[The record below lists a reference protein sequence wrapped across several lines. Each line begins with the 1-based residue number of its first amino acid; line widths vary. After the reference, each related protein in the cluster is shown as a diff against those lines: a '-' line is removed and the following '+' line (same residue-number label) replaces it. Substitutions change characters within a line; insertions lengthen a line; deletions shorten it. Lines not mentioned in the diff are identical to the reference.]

1 MPPLTGL
8 RKTGS
13 DEKEFV
19 DEGLTPDTRFR
30 LAAGEI
36 EMKFYRIWALIE
48 RDMRKFFRNPA
59 LMMASMIFPL
69 VQLVVLGYAFG
80 GKITKVRVA
89 LVDKDT
95 GTQARQV
102 RAGLNAIVEN
112 PETFHLTE
120 YADLPEAVTDLKA
133 GFLKAVIFIP
143 PDYSQRVL
151 RNENP
156 RIAFIEDN
164 TDTFTSSGIFERMQ
178 QLQNSLN
185 GPVLPPLESG
195 ESPAANLAGLFSP
208 NRLPASIEI
217 QTVEVYPYIDYI
229 KYLLAGSISLSI
241 FVTAMIGG
249 GITFIDDKA
258 RGLHEGY
265 LSTPLSKVDLVLGLI
280 GSGALKGLM
289 AGFIITVIGGLIAGI
304 PQLWEPARLV
314 YLVVVLAVT
323 SLAMISMMF
332 LLMVRVSDPL
342 VPRAIFGVLNTLLFF
357 PSGAVYPTAGFPV
370 WLRAMSIVDPFT
382 YVVDAL
388 KNLLLKDTGFAGI
401 GLDLA
406 ILTSFSAVLIT
417 ACILLFKR
425 QI

>member
-1 MPPLTGL
+1 MN
-8 RKTGS
+8 RMM
-13 DEKEFV
+13 
-19 DEGLTPDTRFR
+19 
-30 LAAGEI
+30 AI
-36 EMKFYRIWALIE
+36 IE
-48 RDMRKFFRNPA
+48 REMRKFFRSPA

-102 RAGLNAIVEN
+102 RAGLNAIVAN
-112 PETFHLTE
+112 PETFHLTQ
-120 YADLPEAVTDLKA
+120 YTDLSEAVTDLKA

-143 PDYSQRVL
+143 PDFSQRVL

-195 ESPAANLAGLFSP
+195 EAPAANLAGLFSP
-208 NRLPASIEI
+208 TRLPASIEI

-258 RGLHEGY
+258 RGFHEGY

-314 YLVVVLAVT
+314 YLIVVLAVT

-370 WLRAMSIVDPFT
+370 WLRAMSFVDPFT

-417 ACILLFKR
+417 GCILLFKR

>member
-1 MPPLTGL
+1 
-8 RKTGS
+8 
-13 DEKEFV
+13 
-19 DEGLTPDTRFR
+19 
-30 LAAGEI
+30 
-36 EMKFYRIWALIE
+36 MKFYRILALIE

-120 YADLPEAVTDLKA
+120 YTDLPEAVTDLKA

-143 PDYSQRVL
+143 PDFSQRVL

-195 ESPAANLAGLFSP
+195 EAPAANLAGLFSP
-208 NRLPASIEI
+208 TRLPASIEI

-258 RGLHEGY
+258 RGFHEGY

-314 YLVVVLAVT
+314 YLIVVLAVT

-370 WLRAMSIVDPFT
+370 WLRAMSFVDPFT

-417 ACILLFKR
+417 GCILLFKR

>member
-1 MPPLTGL
+1 
-8 RKTGS
+8 
-13 DEKEFV
+13 
-19 DEGLTPDTRFR
+19 
-30 LAAGEI
+30 
-36 EMKFYRIWALIE
+36 MKFYRIGALIE

-102 RAGLNAIVEN
+102 RAGLNAIVAN

-120 YADLPEAVTDLKA
+120 YTDLSEAVTDLKA

-143 PDYSQRVL
+143 PDFSERVL

-185 GPVLPPLESG
+185 GPVLPAMEPG
-195 ESPAANLAGLFSP
+195 ESPTANLAGLYSP
-208 NRLPASIEI
+208 NRLPASIDI

-289 AGFIITVIGGLIAGI
+289 AGFIITIIGGLIAGI

-314 YLVVVLAVT
+314 YLILVLAVT

-370 WLRAMSIVDPFT
+370 WLRAMSFVDPFT

-401 GLDLA
+401 SFDLA
-406 ILTSFSAVLIT
+406 ILTCFSAALIT
-417 ACILLFKR
+417 GCILLFKR

>member
-1 MPPLTGL
+1 
-8 RKTGS
+8 
-13 DEKEFV
+13 
-19 DEGLTPDTRFR
+19 
-30 LAAGEI
+30 
-36 EMKFYRIWALIE
+36 MKFYRIWALIE

-89 LVDKDT
+89 LVDKDA

-102 RAGLNAIVEN
+102 RAGLNAIVAN

-120 YADLPEAVTDLKA
+120 YTDLAEAVTDLKA

-143 PDYSQRVL
+143 PDFSQRVL

-185 GPVLPPLESG
+185 GPVLPRLEPG
-195 ESPAANLAGLFSP
+195 ESPAANLANLFSP
-208 NRLPASIEI
+208 TRLPASIEI

-304 PQLWEPARLV
+304 PQLWEPARLL
-314 YLVVVLAVT
+314 YLIAVLAVT

-401 GLDLA
+401 GLDVA

-417 ACILLFKR
+417 GCILLFKR

>member
-1 MPPLTGL
+1 
-8 RKTGS
+8 
-13 DEKEFV
+13 
-19 DEGLTPDTRFR
+19 
-30 LAAGEI
+30 
-36 EMKFYRIWALIE
+36 MKPYRIFALIE

-80 GKITKVRVA
+80 GKITKVQVA

-95 GTQARQV
+95 GTEALPV
-102 RAGLNAIVEN
+102 RKGLNAIVQA
-112 PETFHLTE
+112 PQTFRLSE
-120 YADLPEAVTDLKA
+120 YTDLPEAVTDLRA
-133 GFLKAVIFIP
+133 GFLKAVIYIP
-143 PDYSQRVL
+143 PDFSQRVL

-164 TDTFTSSGIFERMQ
+164 TDTFTASGIFERMQ

-185 GPVLPPLESG
+185 GPVLPPAS
-195 ESPAANLAGLFSP
+195 NLAGLFSP
-208 NRLPASIEI
+208 HRLPASIDI

-280 GSGALKGLM
+280 GSGAIKGLM
-289 AGFIITVIGGLIAGI
+289 AGLVITVIGGLIAGI
-304 PQLWEPARLV
+304 PQLWEPLRLF
-314 YLVVVLAVT
+314 YLVLVLAVT
-323 SLAMISMMF
+323 SLSMLSFMF

-382 YVVDAL
+382 YVVEAL

-401 GLDLA
+401 RLDLA
-406 ILTSFSAVLIT
+406 ILTGFSAALI
-417 ACILLFKR
+417 AGCILLFKR

>member
-1 MPPLTGL
+1 LKP
-8 RKTGS
+8 
-13 DEKEFV
+13 
-19 DEGLTPDTRFR
+19 
-30 LAAGEI
+30 
-36 EMKFYRIWALIE
+36 YRIFALIE

-59 LMMASMIFPL
+59 LMMASMVFPL

-80 GKITKVRVA
+80 GKITKVQVA

-95 GTQARQV
+95 GTEALPV
-102 RAGLNAIVEN
+102 RKGLNAIVQA
-112 PETFHLTE
+112 PQTFRLSE
-120 YADLPEAVTDLKA
+120 YTDLPEAVTDLRA
-133 GFLKAVIFIP
+133 GFLKAVIYIP
-143 PDYSQRVL
+143 PDFSQRVL

-164 TDTFTSSGIFERMQ
+164 TDTFTASGIFERMQ

-185 GPVLPPLESG
+185 GPVLPPAS
-195 ESPAANLAGLFSP
+195 NLAGLFSP
-208 NRLPASIEI
+208 HRLPASIDI

-280 GSGALKGLM
+280 GSGAIKGLM
-289 AGFIITVIGGLIAGI
+289 AGLVITVIGGLIAGI
-304 PQLWEPARLV
+304 PQLWEPLRLF
-314 YLVVVLAVT
+314 YLVLVLAVT
-323 SLAMISMMF
+323 SLSMLSFMF

-382 YVVDAL
+382 YVVEAL

-401 GLDLA
+401 RLDLA
-406 ILTSFSAVLIT
+406 ILTGFSAALI
-417 ACILLFKR
+417 AGCILLFKR

>member
-1 MPPLTGL
+1 
-8 RKTGS
+8 
-13 DEKEFV
+13 
-19 DEGLTPDTRFR
+19 
-30 LAAGEI
+30 
-36 EMKFYRIWALIE
+36 MKFYRIWALIE

-102 RAGLNAIVEN
+102 RAGLNAIVAN
-112 PETFHLTE
+112 PETFHLTQ
-120 YADLPEAVTDLKA
+120 YTDLSEAVTDLKA

-143 PDYSQRVL
+143 PDFSERVL

-185 GPVLPPLESG
+185 GPVLPAMEPG
-195 ESPAANLAGLFSP
+195 ESPTANLAGLYSP
-208 NRLPASIEI
+208 NRLPASIDI

-289 AGFIITVIGGLIAGI
+289 AGFIITIIGGLIAGI

-314 YLVVVLAVT
+314 YLIVVLAVT

-370 WLRAMSIVDPFT
+370 WLRAMSFVDPFT

-401 GLDLA
+401 SLDLA
-406 ILTSFSAVLIT
+406 ILTCFSAVLIT
-417 ACILLFKR
+417 CCILLFKR

>member
-1 MPPLTGL
+1 M
-8 RKTGS
+8 
-13 DEKEFV
+13 
-19 DEGLTPDTRFR
+19 R
-30 LAAGEI
+30 L
-36 EMKFYRIWALIE
+36 YRVSALIE

-80 GKITKVRVA
+80 GKITNVLVA
-89 LVDKDT
+89 LVDKDP
-95 GTQARQV
+95 GSEGRQV
-102 RAGLNAIVEN
+102 RAGLNAIVAG
-112 PETFHLTE
+112 PKTFHLAE
-120 YADLPEAVTDLKA
+120 YRNLPEALTDLRA
-133 GFLKAVIFIP
+133 GFLKAIIYIP

-156 RIAFIEDN
+156 RVAFIEDN
-164 TDTFTSSGIFERMQ
+164 TDTFTASGIFERIQ
-178 QLQNSLN
+178 QLESSLN
-185 GPVLPPLESG
+185 GPVLPPLQSG
-195 ESPAANLAGLFSP
+195 ESPASNLASLFSP
-208 NRLPASIEI
+208 NLLPTKIEF

-265 LSTPLSKVDLVLGLI
+265 LSTPLSKADLVLGLI
-280 GSGALKGLM
+280 GAGAIKGMM
-289 AGFIITVIGGLIAGI
+289 AGLIITIIGGLIAGI
-304 PQLWEPARLV
+304 PRLWEPARLF
-314 YLVVVLAVT
+314 YLLLVLAVT

-370 WLRAMSIVDPFT
+370 WLRALSIVDPFT
-382 YVVDAL
+382 YVVSAL
-388 KNLLLKDTGFAGI
+388 KNLLLKDTGLAGI
-401 GLDLA
+401 YPDVA
-406 ILTSFSAVLIT
+406 ILTAFSAALI
-417 ACILLFKR
+417 AGCILLFKR

>member
-1 MPPLTGL
+1 
-8 RKTGS
+8 
-13 DEKEFV
+13 
-19 DEGLTPDTRFR
+19 
-30 LAAGEI
+30 
-36 EMKFYRIWALIE
+36 MKFYRIFALIE

-102 RAGLNAIVEN
+102 RAGLNAIVAN

-120 YADLPEAVTDLKA
+120 YADLSEAVTDLKA

-143 PDYSQRVL
+143 PDFSQRVL

-208 NRLPASIEI
+208 NRLRASIEV

-289 AGFIITVIGGLIAGI
+289 AGFIITIIGGLIAGI

-370 WLRAMSIVDPFT
+370 WLRAMSFVDPFT

-417 ACILLFKR
+417 CCILLFKR

>member
-1 MPPLTGL
+1 
-8 RKTGS
+8 
-13 DEKEFV
+13 
-19 DEGLTPDTRFR
+19 
-30 LAAGEI
+30 
-36 EMKFYRIWALIE
+36 MKPYRIFALIE

-59 LMMASMIFPL
+59 LMMASMVFPL

-95 GTQARQV
+95 GAEALPV
-102 RAGLNAIVEN
+102 RNGLNAIVQD
-112 PETFHLTE
+112 PQTFRLSE
-120 YADLPEAVTDLKA
+120 YTDLPEAVTDLRA
-133 GFLKAVIFIP
+133 GFLKAVIYIP
-143 PDYSQRVL
+143 PDFSQRVL

-164 TDTFTSSGIFERMQ
+164 TDTFTASGIFERMQ

-185 GPVLPPLESG
+185 GPVLPPLEPG
-195 ESPAANLAGLFSP
+195 QSPASNLAGLFSP
-208 NRLPASIEI
+208 NRLPASIDI

-280 GSGALKGLM
+280 GSGAIKGLM
-289 AGFIITVIGGLIAGI
+289 AGLVITVIGGLIAGI
-304 PQLWEPARLV
+304 PQLWEPLRLL
-314 YLVVVLAVT
+314 YLVLVLAVT
-323 SLAMISMMF
+323 SLSMLSFMF

-370 WLRAMSIVDPFT
+370 WLRAMSLVDPFT
-382 YVVDAL
+382 YVVEAL

-401 GLDLA
+401 RLDLA
-406 ILTSFSAVLIT
+406 ILTGFSAALI
-417 ACILLFKR
+417 AGCILLFKR

>member
-1 MPPLTGL
+1 
-8 RKTGS
+8 
-13 DEKEFV
+13 
-19 DEGLTPDTRFR
+19 
-30 LAAGEI
+30 
-36 EMKFYRIWALIE
+36 MKLYRVSALIE

-80 GKITKVRVA
+80 GKITNVRVA

-95 GTQARQV
+95 GTQALQV
-102 RAGLNAIVEN
+102 RAGLNAIATN
-112 PETFHLTE
+112 PRTFRLTE
-120 YADLPEAVTDLKA
+120 YSNLSDAVVDLRA
-133 GFLKAVIFIP
+133 GFLKAVIYIP
-143 PDYSQRVL
+143 PDFSQRVL

-156 RIAFIEDN
+156 RVAFIEDN
-164 TDTFTSSGIFERMQ
+164 TDTFTASGIFERIQ
-178 QLQNSLN
+178 QLQSSLN
-185 GPVLPPLESG
+185 GPVLAPIEPG
-195 ESPAANLAGLFSP
+195 EAPASNLAGLFSP
-208 NRLPASIEI
+208 NRLPASIDI
-217 QTVEVYPYIDYI
+217 QTVELYPYIDYI

-265 LSTPLSKVDLVLGLI
+265 LSTPLSKADLVLGLI
-280 GSGALKGLM
+280 GSGAIKGMM
-289 AGFIITVIGGLIAGI
+289 AGLIITIIGGLIAGI
-304 PQLWEPARLV
+304 PRLWEPMRLF
-314 YLVVVLAVT
+314 YLLVVLAAT

-332 LLMVRVSDPL
+332 LFMVRVNDPL

-370 WLRAMSIVDPFT
+370 WLRALSTVDPFT

-388 KNLLLKDTGFAGI
+388 KNLLLKDTGFPGI
-401 GLDLA
+401 SLDLA
-406 ILTSFSAVLIT
+406 ILAGFSAMLIT
-417 ACILLFKR
+417 GCILLFKR

>member
-1 MPPLTGL
+1 
-8 RKTGS
+8 
-13 DEKEFV
+13 
-19 DEGLTPDTRFR
+19 
-30 LAAGEI
+30 
-36 EMKFYRIWALIE
+36 MKFYRILALIE

-120 YADLPEAVTDLKA
+120 YTDLPEAVTDLKA

-143 PDYSQRVL
+143 PDFSQRVL

-195 ESPAANLAGLFSP
+195 EAPAANLAGLFSP
-208 NRLPASIEI
+208 TRLPASIEI

-314 YLVVVLAVT
+314 YLIVVLAVT

-370 WLRAMSIVDPFT
+370 WLRAMSFVDPFT

-417 ACILLFKR
+417 GCILLFKR